1 MKKAIVMSAPGTL
14 TAGGHATRMGKNTAR
29 SPGSHMVAQV
39 FRNEDYDTINIEYIN
54 DWLTSPEYIAGLS
67 RVINNHFSD
76 GTDCVISVLGNFKD
90 SIK

>member
-39 FRNEDYDTINIEYIN
+39 FRNEDYDTINIEYRPPTLN
-54 DWLTSPEYIAGLS
+54 NPPLS
-67 RVINNHFSD
+67 YDVH
-76 GTDCVISVLGNFKD
+76 
-90 SIK
+90 